1 MFLLLGRYTAL
12 ADEVEPHREGHLAWV
27 QQHTAAGH
35 FLAGALQ
42 AGGVGGV
49 IVAKADSR
57 EQVEDWTADDPF
69 IAEGVFEYDIREY
82 EVAFTTP
89 GVEGLAD

>member
-12 ADEVEPHREGHLAWV
+12 AHEVEPHREGHLAWV
-27 QQHTAAGH
+27 QEHTAAGH
-35 FLAGALQ
+35 FIAGALQ
-42 AGGVGGV
+42 AGGVGGL
-49 IVAKADSR
+49 IVAKASSR
-57 EQVEDWTADDPF
+57 DEVDGWIAQDPF
-69 IAEGVFEYDIREY
+69 IAEGVFEYDVREY